1 MTNLNMIQIK
11 IINNLKYIFLA
22 NKEEKVNFLA
32 NIESNF

>member
-1 MTNLNMIQIK
+1 MIQIK

-22 NKEEKVNFLA
+22 NKEEKINFLA